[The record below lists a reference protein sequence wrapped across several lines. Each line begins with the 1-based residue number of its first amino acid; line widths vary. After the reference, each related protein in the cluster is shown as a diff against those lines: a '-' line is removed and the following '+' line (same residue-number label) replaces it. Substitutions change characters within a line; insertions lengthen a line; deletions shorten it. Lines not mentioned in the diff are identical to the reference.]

1 MLISGSLFFVI
12 LLALVFE
19 FINGMRDS
27 SNIVATMIS
36 SRAFHP
42 QTALGLTAVAEFAG
56 PLLFGVTVAKTIG
69 SDIVASEVISLL
81 ALTVGLLGAILWNL
95 ITWYFGIP
103 SSSSHAL
110 IGGLIG
116 AAVVSSGWQAVKL
129 TGLIKVLLALFMSPL
144 IGFVVGFILLKFVYV
159 LSQHATPHINNFF
172 KQSQIFT
179 AVALAF
185 SHGTNDAQKTIGI
198 ITLSLIIGG
207 QLSEFSVP
215 FWVVLVSAGTMAAGT
230 ALGGW
235 RLIRTLGG
243 KFYKIRPVHGFTSQ
257 LTSGIVILGASMVGL
272 PVSTTQVVSSAI
284 IGVGASERFGKVRW
298 GVAGDIL
305 TAWLITIPV
314 SALFSAGIYS
324 LLAFFNVSI

>member
-1 MLISGSLFFVI
+1 MLISSSLLLVI
-12 LLALVFE
+12 FLALIFE

-36 SRAFHP
+36 SRAFNP

-69 SDIVASEVISLL
+69 SDIVSASIISLQ
-81 ALTVGLLGAILWNL
+81 ALTAGLIGAIIWNL
-95 ITWYFGIP
+95 ITWYLGIP

-116 AAVVSSGWQAVKL
+116 AAVISSGWDAVKFD
-129 TGLIKVLLALFMSPL
+129 GIVKVLMALFISPV
-144 IGFVVGFILLKFVYV
+144 IGFVSGFILLKIVYL
-159 LSQHATPHINNFF
+159 LSFNATPHINQFF
-172 KQSQIFT
+172 KRSQFFT

-207 QLSEFSVP
+207 QLSGFNVP
-215 FWVVLVSAGTMAAGT
+215 FWVVLLSAGTMAAGT

-243 KFYKIRPVHGFTSQ
+243 KFYKIRPVHGFASQ
-257 LTSGIVILGASMVGL
+257 LTSGIVILGASALGM
-272 PVSTTQVVSSAI
+272 PVSTTQVVSSSI

-298 GVAGDIL
+298 GVAVDIL
-305 TAWLITIPV
+305 TAWVITIPV
-314 SALFSAGIYS
+314 SALFSAGIYYSIELFKPS
-324 LLAFFNVSI
+324 L

>member
-1 MLISGSLFFVI
+1 MLISYSLLLVI
-12 LLALVFE
+12 TLALIFE

-36 SRAFHP
+36 SRAFRP
-42 QTALGLTAVAEFAG
+42 QTALGITAISEFAG

-69 SDIVASEVISLL
+69 SDIVAADVISLQ

-95 ITWYFGIP
+95 ITWYLGIP

-116 AAVVSSGWQAVKL
+116 AAIISSGWVAVKT
-129 TGLIKVLLALFMSPL
+129 TGLLKVLLALFVSPI
-144 IGFVVGFILLKFVYV
+144 IGFLAGYVLLKIVYV
-159 LSQHATPHINNFF
+159 LSQNATPHINQFF
-172 KQSQIFT
+172 KRSQLFT

-207 QLSEFSVP
+207 KLSGFNVP

-257 LTSGIVILGASMVGL
+257 FTSAIVILGASAVGL
-272 PVSTTQVVSSAI
+272 PVSTTQVVSSSI

-298 GVAGDIL
+298 GVAMDIF
-305 TAWLITIPV
+305 TAWVITIPI
-314 SALFSAGIYS
+314 SAFFSAGIYYVFELLHIS
-324 LLAFFNVSI
+324 L

>member
-1 MLISGSLFFVI
+1 MLISSSLLLVI
-12 LLALVFE
+12 LLALIFE

-36 SRAFHP
+36 SRAFNP

-69 SDIVASEVISLL
+69 SDIVSASIISLQ
-81 ALTVGLLGAILWNL
+81 ALTAGLIGAIIWNL
-95 ITWYFGIP
+95 ITWYLGIP

-116 AAVVSSGWQAVKL
+116 AAVISSGWGAVKFD
-129 TGLIKVLLALFMSPL
+129 GIVKVLMALFISPV
-144 IGFVVGFILLKFVYV
+144 IGFVSGFILLKIVYL
-159 LSQHATPHINNFF
+159 LSFNATPHINQFF
-172 KQSQIFT
+172 KRSQFFT

-198 ITLSLIIGG
+198 ITLSLMIGG
-207 QLSEFSVP
+207 QLSGFDIP
-215 FWVVLVSAGTMAAGT
+215 FWVVLLSAGTMAAGT

-243 KFYKIRPVHGFTSQ
+243 KFYKIRPVHGFASQ
-257 LTSGIVILGASMVGL
+257 LTSGIVILGASALGM
-272 PVSTTQVVSSAI
+272 PVSTTQVVSSSI

-298 GVAGDIL
+298 GVAVDIL
-305 TAWLITIPV
+305 TAWVITIPV
-314 SALFSAGIYS
+314 SALFSAGIYYSIELFKPS
-324 LLAFFNVSI
+324 L

>member
-1 MLISGSLFFVI
+1 MLIPFSLALVI
-12 LLALVFE
+12 ILALVFE

-42 QTALGLTAVAEFAG
+42 QTALSMTAVAEFAG

-69 SDIVASEVISLL
+69 SDIVASEVISLQ
-81 ALTVGLLGAILWNL
+81 ALTVGLLAAIVWNL

-116 AAVVSSGWQAVKL
+116 AAVVSSGWEAVKV
-129 TGLIKVLLALFMSPL
+129 TGLIKVLLALFVSPL
-144 IGFVVGFILLKFVYV
+144 IGFVAGFVLLKIVYL
-159 LSQHATPHINNFF
+159 LSQNATPHINNFF
-172 KQSQIFT
+172 KNSQMFT
-179 AVALAF
+179 AVTLAF

-198 ITLSLIIGG
+198 ITLSLIISGK
-207 QLSEFSVP
+207 LSDFSVP

-243 KFYKIRPVHGFTSQ
+243 KFYKIRPVHGFASQ
-257 LTSGIVILGASMVGL
+257 LTSGIVILSASMIGL

-298 GVAGDIL
+298 GVAIDIL
-305 TAWLITIPV
+305 TAWVITIPI

-324 LLAFFNVSI
+324 MLVYFKVSL

>member
-1 MLISGSLFFVI
+1 MLISGSLFLVI
-12 LLALVFE
+12 LLALIFE

-42 QTALGLTAVAEFAG
+42 QTALGMTAVAEFAG

-69 SDIVASEVISLL
+69 SDIVTTEVISLQ

-116 AAVVSSGWQAVKL
+116 AAVISSGWDAVKVGGL
-129 TGLIKVLLALFMSPL
+129 TKVLLALFISPV
-144 IGFVVGFILLKFVYV
+144 IGFIVGFVLLKIVYFF
-159 LSQHATPHINNFF
+159 SQYATPHINNFF
-172 KQSQIFT
+172 KQSQMFT

-198 ITLSLIIGG
+198 ITMSLIIGG
-207 QLSEFSVP
+207 QLSDFSVP

-243 KFYKIRPVHGFTSQ
+243 KFYKIRPVHGFSSQ
-257 LTSGIVILGASMVGL
+257 LTSGIVILGASAAGL

-298 GVAGDIL
+298 SVTGDIL
-305 TAWLITIPV
+305 TAWIITIPV
-314 SALFSAGIYS
+314 SALFSAGIY
-324 LLAFFNVSI
+324 LLFKWLDVYV

>member
-1 MLISGSLFFVI
+1 MLISFSLVLVI
-12 LLALVFE
+12 IFALAYA

-27 SNIVATMIS
+27 SSIVATMIS
-36 SRAFHP
+36 SRAFHS
-42 QTALGLTAVAEFAG
+42 QTALGLTAAAEFVG
-56 PLLFGVTVAKTIG
+56 PLFFGATVAKTIA
-69 SDIVASEVISLL
+69 SNIVTADAISLQAL
-81 ALTVGLLGAILWNL
+81 AVGLLGAIIWNL

-116 AAVVSSGWQAVKL
+116 AAMISSGWEAVKVS
-129 TGLIKVLLALFMSPL
+129 GLIKVLLALFISPV
-144 IGFVVGFILLKFVYV
+144 IGFIAGFILLKTVYIF
-159 LSQHATPHINNFF
+159 SQNATPHINNFF
-172 KQSQIFT
+172 KQSQMFT
-179 AVALAF
+179 AIALAF

-207 QLSEFSVP
+207 QLSEFNVP
-215 FWVVLVSAGTMAAGT
+215 FWVVLISAGTMAAGT

-257 LTSGIVILGASMVGL
+257 LTSGIVIFVASATGL

-305 TAWLITIPV
+305 TAWVITIPV

-324 LLAFFNVSI
+324 LLRFFNVSL

>member
-1 MLISGSLFFVI
+1 MLISFS
-12 LLALVFE
+12 LALVIILALAYA

-27 SNIVATMIS
+27 SSIVATMIS
-36 SRAFHP
+36 SRAFHS
-42 QTALGLTAVAEFAG
+42 QTALGLTAAAEFIG
-56 PLLFGVTVAKTIG
+56 PLVFGGTVAKTIASG
-69 SDIVASEVISLL
+69 IVSPDAISLKAL
-81 ALTVGLLGAILWNL
+81 AAGLIGAVIWNL

-116 AAVVSSGWQAVKL
+116 AGVVSAGGDTINRSGVV
-129 TGLIKVLLALFMSPL
+129 TVLLALFISPM
-144 IGFVVGFILLKFVYV
+144 IGFAVGFIALKIVYLL
-159 LSQHATPHINNFF
+159 SAGATPRINNFF
-172 KQSQIFT
+172 KQSQMFT

-198 ITLSLIIGG
+198 ITLSLVIGG
-207 QLSEFSVP
+207 QLSDFTVP
-215 FWVVLVSAGTMAAGT
+215 FWVLLASAGTMAAGT

-257 LTSGIVILGASMVGL
+257 LTSGIVILGASAVGL
-272 PVSTTQVVSSAI
+272 PVSTTQVVSSSI

-298 GVAGDIL
+298 GVAADIL
-305 TAWLITIPV
+305 TAWVITIPV

-324 LLAFFNVSI
+324 LLVFLNVSL

>member
-1 MLISGSLFFVI
+1 MLISFS
-12 LLALVFE
+12 LALVIILALIFE

-36 SRAFHP
+36 SRAFNP
-42 QTALGLTAVAEFAG
+42 QTALTMTAVAEFLG
-56 PLLFGVTVAKTIG
+56 PILFGVTVAKTIG
-69 SDIVASEVISLL
+69 SDIVASEIISLQ
-81 ALTVGLLGAILWNL
+81 ALTVGLVGAIVWNL

-116 AAVVSSGWQAVKL
+116 AAVISSGWGAVKVH
-129 TGLIKVLLALFMSPL
+129 GLMKVLLALFISPL
-144 IGFVVGFILLKFVYV
+144 IGFLVGFILLKIVYV
-159 LSQHATPHINNFF
+159 VSQNATPHINNFF
-172 KQSQIFT
+172 KRSQMLT

-198 ITLSLIIGG
+198 ITLSLIISG
-207 QLSEFSVP
+207 QLSDFSVP
-215 FWVVLVSAGTMAAGT
+215 LWVVVLSAGTMAAGT

-257 LTSGIVILGASMVGL
+257 LTSGIVILGASVVGL

-305 TAWLITIPV
+305 TAWVITIPV
-314 SALFSAGIYS
+314 SALFSAMIYS
-324 LLAFFNVSI
+324 LLHLLKVSI